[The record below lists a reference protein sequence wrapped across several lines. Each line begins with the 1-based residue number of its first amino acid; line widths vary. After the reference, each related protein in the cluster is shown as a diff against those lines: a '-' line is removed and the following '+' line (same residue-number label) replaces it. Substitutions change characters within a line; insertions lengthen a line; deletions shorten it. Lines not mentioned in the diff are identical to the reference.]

1 MKKRQGS
8 SLGWGIDSRNM
19 VLLINAENTMDKTSK
34 QQQSFQ
40 ENKDFLRHIMRN
52 KDLEKWTLTGYMEV
66 SEQST

>member
-1 MKKRQGS
+1 
-8 SLGWGIDSRNM
+8 M

-52 KDLEKWTLTGYMEV
+52 KDLEKLTLTGYMEV